1 MDLTPSHV
9 AFTAI
14 LLELVRSGRKV
25 PEAVVFDDVMGPM
38 SVLCFLGDRVS
49 LQHCHQYGSA
59 NDLMDEL
66 LTYFHGTE
74 TSVQN
79 GTKFQSKV
87 MSELSRL
94 QTVDHMIDFVDVMNT
109 IFDADPTVSPNE
121 VMAPTRIC
129 TDSSLGIFA
138 RSFIAKWNCMSFDMV
153 CCLHESMVAFVSSS
167 RNGSSDGNGTIIHSS
182 SSSPSSSSSNLSI
195 VRPKAHQCLIDADAA
210 ASRGDVLTAEKLLH
224 NYFDLNGGI
233 GDPLLQLYTKSGNTS
248 HQLALHSL
256 IHPTSHKYTL
266 SHTSYTHTY
275 IHTLQVHCSHQCS
288 LWNYYVMLAMNLILV
303 VPDISKHC

>member
-66 LTYFHGTE
+66 MSYFQGTE
-74 TSVQN
+74 KRIQD
-79 GTKFQSKV
+79 GTKFRIKV
-87 MSELSRL
+87 MSELSQL
-94 QTVDHMIDFVDVMNT
+94 QTVDHVIDFVDVMNT
-109 IFDADPTVSPNE
+109 IFEADSTVSPNE

-138 RSFIAKWNCMSFDMV
+138 RSFVAKWNCLSFDLV
-153 CCLHESMVAFVSSS
+153 CCLHESVVGFNSSN
-167 RNGSSDGNGTIIHSS
+167 RHGSEMIHSS
-182 SSSPSSSSSNLSI
+182 TSKLS
-195 VRPKAHQCLIDADAA
+195 VLRPKAHQCLIDADEAA
-210 ASRGDVLTAEKLLH
+210 ARGDVLTAEKLLH

-233 GDPLLQLYTKSGNTS
+233 GDPLLQLYTKSGMTTRLAHS
-248 HQLALHSL
+248 HTHT
-256 IHPTSHKYTL
+256 ICDKYTL
-266 SHTSYTHTY
+266 SL
-275 IHTLQVHCSHQCS
+275 IHTPQVHYSHQCS
-288 LWNYYVMLAMNLILV
+288 LWNCYAMLPMNPILV
-303 VPDISKHC
+303 APDINKHC

>member
-25 PEAVVFDDVMGPM
+25 PDAVVFDDVMGPM

-49 LQHCHQYGSA
+49 LQHCQQYESA
-59 NDLMDEL
+59 RDLMEDL
-66 LTYFHGTE
+66 MTYFHGTE
-74 TSVQN
+74 SHTQN
-79 GTKFQSKV
+79 GIKIRNKV
-87 MSELSRL
+87 ISELAQL

-109 IFDADPTVSPNE
+109 IFESDPTVSPNE

-138 RSFIAKWNCMSFDMV
+138 RSFIAKWNCLSFDLV
-153 CCLHESMVAFVSSS
+153 CCLHESMVAFVSSN
-167 RNGSSDGNGTIIHSS
+167 RHGSGMMVQSSASSSSSS
-182 SSSPSSSSSNLSI
+182 SSSPSSSNLSTL
-195 VRPKAHQCLIDADAA
+195 RPKAHQCLIDADAA

-233 GDPLLQLYTKSGNTS
+233 GDPLLQLYTKSGITTLRA
-248 HQLALHSL
+248 H
-256 IHPTSHKYTL
+256 TL
-266 SHTSYTHTY
+266 SPSHTY
-275 IHTLQVHCSHQCS
+275 IPSLTHTHPFTHTHIPFHS
-288 LWNYYVMLAMNLILV
+288 
-303 VPDISKHC
+303 